1 MPEKP
6 HNGDVGGASITPTSG
21 LPSRLTDD
29 AADGESAFAKTVRLR
44 DRVRKMNAELD
55 ERAKSLP
62 SGF

>member
-6 HNGDVGGASITPTSG
+6 HNGDVAPVSGSVPATLGAIPN
-21 LPSRLTDD
+21 P
-29 AADGESAFAKTVRLR
+29 APAEESAVERRTRLR
-44 DRVRKMNAELD
+44 ARVRRMNAELD